1 MASQVEIANRALTKL
16 GAARIISFGD
26 DNKQARAIQSMFTI
40 VRDAELRAHIWSFS
54 VKRASVAALTSTP
67 NWGFS
72 NQYELPADC
81 LRLIQVND
89 SYQGPDMSN
98 YRNASTAMYML
109 EGDLI
114 LTDYPAP
121 LKIRYVSRQEDP
133 AKWDATFVE
142 AFACRLAAEMAED
155 LTQSNQKRD
164 LAWQEYR
171 QALST
176 AIRAGAVEQQP
187 QDMPD
192 DSWMLS
198 RL

>member
-26 DNKQARAIQSMFTI
+26 DNKQARAVQSMFAI

-54 VKRASVAALTSTP
+54 LKRASLAALTSTP
-67 NWGFS
+67 DWGFEYE
-72 NQYELPADC
+72 YELPSDC

-89 SYQGPDMSN
+89 FYQGPSMDD
-98 YRNASTAMYML
+98 YRNQSTAEYIL
-109 EGDLI
+109 EGNKI
-114 LTDYPAP
+114 LTDYAAP
-121 LKIRYVSRQEDP
+121 LKIRYIKREEDT
-133 AKWDATFVE
+133 AQWDATFVE

-155 LTQSNQKRD
+155 LTQSNQKKD
-164 LAWQEYR
+164 AAWKEYQ
-171 QALST
+171 QALSL
-176 AIRAGAVEQQP
+176 AIRSGAVEQQP

-198 RL
+198 RI